1 MALAELSVE
10 EGHPAE
16 SEVPVRQAIA
26 EFQKEKTIDDE
37 IWAQSILARALLEMG
52 KPAEAQKEIARVAG
66 LVAKSRTRFR
76 LGMAIVA
83 AQVRAALGKP
93 GEASHSLLATLAEA
107 TKDGFVGY
115 QFETRLALAEIEMKS
130 GKSGAGRARLE
141 ALEKD
146 ATAKG
151 FGLIARKAAA
161 ARS

>member
-66 LVAKSRTRFR
+66 LVAN
-76 LGMAIVA
+76 
-83 AQVRAALGKP
+83 
-93 GEASHSLLATLAEA
+93 
-107 TKDGFVGY
+107 
-115 QFETRLALAEIEMKS
+115 
-130 GKSGAGRARLE
+130 
-141 ALEKD
+141 
-146 ATAKG
+146 
-151 FGLIARKAAA
+151 
-161 ARS
+161 